1 MDDTS
6 AAPRPPAPAVPQRS
20 ESTLV
25 GSWPFHLLTAAVT
38 GVVTARMPMHRWSRP
53 TRWALHGGTGALVA
67 AGTAWVAR
75 HPGQLGGEDQPE
87 DQADQQAEPAERPR
101 PLGAASTTALAL
113 AAGALVAGVSRGG
126 QAADGWAEGWLLRRG
141 VRRPRVW
148 LGVAAAGASLGMSLV
163 ERRQDARS
171 REARHHLDGPVLRG

>member
-25 GSWPFHLLTAAVT
+25 GSWPYHLLTAAVT
-38 GVVTARMPMHRWSRP
+38 GVVTARMPVHRWSRP

-67 AGTAWVAR
+67 AGTAWMVR
-75 HPGQLGGEDQPE
+75 HPGQLGGKDQPT
-87 DQADQQAEPAERPR
+87 DQTDQQVEPAERPH
-101 PLGAASTTALAL
+101 PLGAATTTGLAL

-141 VRRPRVW
+141 VRRPRMW

-171 REARHHLDGPVLRG
+171 RGGRHDLDDPVPRG